1 METEGGDAS
10 GAVPVLLYA
19 GRIKDDRVYH
29 LALGGVRRYASA
41 RGWEVEVAEWY
52 DLRRRTYRNKGET
65 VGLVV
70 EGSDLPVDLPQR
82 MFARLPV
89 VFLNCP
95 EAPTCPRFARM
106 VFDNV
111 AVARAAFREL
121 SANVPSAFAVVGY
134 WRGPRHWSVTR
145 QAAFAEL
152 VSKSGSKCH
161 AFEFR
166 ERADRHAAT
175 ESRRLAA
182 WLSALPRN
190 CAVFAV
196 NDDTSAVVSAAA
208 TAAGLVIPQDF
219 TLLGVDNDPAVCETS
234 EPTLSSL
241 QMDFENAGFQAAKR
255 LDELC
260 AGVPASTPPED
271 GEARVAPL
279 MAVRRKSTR
288 GRGRREKRILDAM
301 EQIRQEACDGLTAA
315 RLSSRFRGSRK
326 HFERRFREATGH
338 SVLDEILHVRL
349 DRVLAMLAR
358 SDTPISAISDFCGFG
373 THAELRRIFADRFGT
388 SMRQWRKNHSR

>member
-1 METEGGDAS
+1 MKPRII
-10 GAVPVLLYA
+10 VI
-19 GRIKDDRVYH
+19 GRFVEDRVFVPA
-29 LALGGVRRYASA
+29 LAGARRYAKA
-41 RGWEVEVAEWY
+41 RGWDV
-52 DLRRRTYRNKGET
+52 ET
-65 VGLVV
+65 VKWREARKKTFHAPLGTVGFVV
-70 EGSDLPVDLPQR
+70 EGSDLPVDLPPR
-82 MFARLPV
+82 IFAGAPV
-89 VFLNCP
+89 VFLNCT
-95 EAPTCPRFARM
+95 EAPQGRRSIRM
-106 VFDNV
+106 TFDNA
-111 AVARAAFREL
+111 AVSRSAFREL

-196 NDDTSAVVSAAA
+196 NDDTAAVVSAAA
-208 TAAGLVIPQDF
+208 RAAGLVIPQDF